1 MPQST
6 QKNSAVRHAPPL
18 AGSASKQKHWGG
30 RGAGTPAP
38 QLRLAPAKFGA
49 GKFCRF
55 TQRKNKNQEI
65 LEAEAI
71 CRLLT
76 NSDFRR
82 SILILFNKI
91 LKYL

>member
-38 QLRLAPAKFGA
+38 QLPLVA
-49 GKFCRF
+49 GKIWCG
-55 TQRKNKNQEI
+55 QI
-65 LEAEAI
+65 LPL
-71 CRLLT
+71 C
-76 NSDFRR
+76 
-82 SILILFNKI
+82 
-91 LKYL
+91 LKKEQKSNGVRE